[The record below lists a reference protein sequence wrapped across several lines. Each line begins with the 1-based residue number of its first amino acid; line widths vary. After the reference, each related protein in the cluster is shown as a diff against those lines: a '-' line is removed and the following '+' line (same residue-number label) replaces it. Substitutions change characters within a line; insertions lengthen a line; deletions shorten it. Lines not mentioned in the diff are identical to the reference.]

1 MPFSNPKGAA
11 KFIHEKLGGDNPGG
25 NSDRY
30 AGTTDDVQS
39 RLKAH
44 EDLKTD
50 RYAWVAC
57 SSKKIAQNAEEVL
70 HDLGYQGAL
79 GDGNDD
85 CVFVYAYV
93 ITPVT
98 TEAPSRT

>member
-11 KFIHEKLGGDNPGG
+11 KFIHEKLGGDTPNG

-30 AGTTDDVQS
+30 AGTTDNVQR
-39 RLKAH
+39 RLKEH

-57 SSKKIAQNAEEVL
+57 SSKEIAQMAAGIL
-70 HDLGYQGAL
+70 HGMGYQGEPRG
-79 GDGNDD
+79 GDGD
-85 CVFVYAYV
+85 CGFVYGYV
-93 ITPVT
+93 ITSGT
-98 TEAPSRT
+98 TEGT

>member
-11 KFIHEKLGGDNPGG
+11 KFIHEKLGGDSPGG

-30 AGTTDDVQS
+30 AGTTSDVQR
-39 RLKAH
+39 RLKEH

-57 SSKKIAQNAEEVL
+57 SNKDVAQKAEEVL
-70 HDLGYQGAL
+70 HGIGYQGAL
-79 GDGNDD
+79 GGGDDG
-85 CVFVYAYV
+85 CVFVYGYV
-93 ITPVT
+93 ITSGAT
-98 TEAPSRT
+98 GDT